1 MASFPKRGR
10 PKLNVQMHRI
20 GIRMDV
26 YNEWVRQKD
35 LAGMAEQTHSE
46 FATYLLRNL
55 GEARQQ
61 SVPRTT
67 TSPPHG

>member
-1 MASFPKRGR
+1 MVSLPKRGR
-10 PKLNVQMHRI
+10 PKLNVEIHRI
-20 GIRMDV
+20 SIRIDQ
-26 YNEWVRQKD
+26 YNKWARQKD
-35 LAGMAEQTHSE
+35 LAGMTEQTHSE

-61 SVPRTT
+61 SSPRTT